1 MSIHSKISHVKNYPA
16 TSLTWVSTGIVL
28 INLFV
33 FVLAGLSLW
42 QSRIQ
47 YEERA
52 AITTQN
58 LAQVLEQTI
67 DGCFAKIDLILLST
81 TDEIE
86 KRLAEGDENRRDIES
101 FFARQAKR
109 MPELE
114 ALRMTNAQGE
124 IVVGAGKSVGSL
136 KSVADRHYF
145 RILKADPK
153 AGLILS
159 KPVESR
165 VTGAWVLILARSMKK
180 PDGSFAG
187 VVYGVVPL
195 EHFRKLLSTVD
206 VGKHGVIS
214 LRDGDLKIL
223 ARYPDPRGTGGTV
236 GRKGVSKE
244 FQKLLAAG
252 QKSGTFT
259 ARPPVDNV
267 RRLYSFRKSSNFPVY
282 INVGLSTDDI
292 FAEWRRDHV
301 KTAAAVLLFCL
312 FTLWASWR
320 IWRDWKLR
328 NEAVKALVSQEAK
341 FRTFDEYTH
350 GWEFWL
356 DPDGT
361 FMHTSPSCKR
371 ITGYEA
377 SEFYGDPGLLLRLI
391 HPEDLEQYTFFQRQ
405 REVLTGNECDCLVF
419 RIRHRDGAERWLE
432 LVFHSIIDE
441 SGTFLGT
448 RGSIR
453 DISKRKLAE
462 QRIADLKEER
472 LLAVEKLRNSEATL
486 RSITSSTR
494 DAIVMIDD
502 QGKVSFW
509 NEAAEQ
515 IFGWNKTEAVGKDIH
530 LLIIPENLHEAFL
543 DGMRRFSSS
552 GTGAAI
558 GTTIELPVLCRDTTE
573 IPVEVSLSS
582 VSLKG
587 RWYGVGIIR
596 DIRERK
602 RIEAE
607 IQLLAYHDALTGLPN
622 RLLLDDRLNQAIAHA
637 AREGHMTAVLMFD
650 LDNFKSVND
659 TLGHPA
665 GDRLLKKVVERVRK
679 QLRKSD
685 TIARMGGD
693 EFIVVLSEI
702 HVPEDAAHTAHNLLE
717 KFLEPFE
724 LDQQEIYT
732 SVSVGISLYPIDGV
746 TTESLLKNAD
756 IAMNHV
762 KQHGRNSFYFYT
774 EEINS
779 RTEERLL
786 LENDLRHAVAREEF
800 VLHYQPWLDLE
811 SGMVGGVE
819 ALIRWEHPRRGLIPP
834 DRFISIAEET
844 GLIIPIGEW
853 VVKSA
858 CRYLRGLHRS
868 GLTWMTMS
876 LNVSG
881 KQLRSP
887 NLIGLIG
894 LVLAEIDVDPA
905 FLEIE
910 LTESSVM
917 ENVEESR
924 CYMDAL
930 KMIGVRL
937 ALDDFGTGYSSL
949 SYLKRFPLDRLKID
963 RSFVRDCPANVDDV
977 AIARAIIAL
986 ARTLNLQVTAEG
998 VETLEQSDFFIRE
1011 GCNVIQGNLIG
1022 KPIPGS
1028 ELLTLL
1034 SEEVSMR

>member
-1 MSIHSKISHVKNYPA
+1 MGIQTKVSDTKNSP
-16 TSLTWVSTGIVL
+16 SVPIQWVTTGIVL

-33 FVLAGLSLW
+33 IVLAGLSLR

-47 YEERA
+47 CEDRA
-52 AITTQN
+52 AVTTQN
-58 LAQVLEQTI
+58 LAQVLEQSV
-67 DGCFAKIDLILLST
+67 DGSFSKIDMTLLSIV
-81 TDEIE
+81 DEIE
-86 KRLAEGDENRRDIES
+86 GRLANGDSDLRDMGS
-101 FFARQAKR
+101 FLARKSKQL
-109 MPELE
+109 PELE
-114 ALRMTNAQGE
+114 ALRMTNTEGK
-124 IVVGAGKSVGSL
+124 IVVGGGTGRNL

-145 RILKADPK
+145 KKLKSDPD
-153 AGLILS
+153 AGLVLS

-165 VTGAWVLILARSMKK
+165 VTGAWVLILARSIKK

-195 EHFRKLLSTVD
+195 EYFRRLLATVD
-206 VGKHGVIS
+206 VGKRGVIS
-214 LRDGDLKIL
+214 LRDGDLGIIT
-223 ARYPDPRGTGGTV
+223 RYPDPRGTPGTV
-236 GRKGVSKE
+236 GIKGLSKE
-244 FQKLLAAG
+244 FQKLLSTG
-252 QKSGTFT
+252 QKTGTFT
-259 ARPPVDNV
+259 ARPPVDNI
-267 RRLYSFRKSSNFPVY
+267 RRLYTFRKSSKFPIY
-282 INVGLSTDDI
+282 INVGLATDDI
-292 FAEWRRDHV
+292 LAEWRREHV
-301 KTAAAVLLFCL
+301 KTAAVVLLFCL
-312 FTLWASWR
+312 FTLGTSRR
-320 IWRDWKLR
+320 IVKDWKLR

-341 FRTFDEYTH
+341 FRTFADYTH
-350 GWEFWL
+350 DWEFWL
-356 DPDGT
+356 DPDGS
-361 FMHTSPSCKR
+361 FIHSSPSCKR

-377 SEFYGDPGLLLRLI
+377 EEFYSDPGLLLRII
-391 HPEDLEQYTFFQRQ
+391 HPEDLERYTLFQ
-405 REVLTGNECDCLVF
+405 REVLTGNNSDCLVF
-419 RIRHRDGAERWLE
+419 RIRRADGAEQWLE
-432 LVFHSIIDE
+432 LVFHPIIDE
-441 SGTFLGT
+441 SGAFLGT

-462 QRIADLKEER
+462 QRLADLNEER
-472 LLAVEKLRNSEATL
+472 LLAVEELRNSEATL

-515 IFGWNKTEAVGKDIH
+515 IFGWKKTEAVGKDIH
-530 LLIIPENLHEAFL
+530 PLIIPENLHGAFL
-543 DGMRRFSSS
+543 DGMRRFSAS

-558 GTTIELPVLCRDTTE
+558 GTTSELPALCRDTSE
-573 IPVEVSLSS
+573 IPVEISLSS
-582 VSLKG
+582 VNLKG

-607 IQLLAYHDALTGLPN
+607 IEHLAYHDALTGLPN

-717 KFLEPFE
+717 KFSEPFE

-732 SVSVGISLYPIDGV
+732 SASVGISLYPIDGV
-746 TTESLLKNAD
+746 TTEALLKNAD
-756 IAMNHV
+756 IAMYHA
-762 KQHGRNSFYFYT
+762 KQHGRNSFHFYT
-774 EEINS
+774 EKINR
-779 RTEERLL
+779 RTEELLL
-786 LENDLRHAVAREEF
+786 LENELRHAVAREEF
-800 VLHYQPWLDLE
+800 VLHYQPWFDLQ
-811 SGMVGGVE
+811 SGEVGGVE
-819 ALIRWEHPRRGLIPP
+819 ALIRWEHPQRGLLAPN
-834 DRFISIAEET
+834 RFISIAEET

-853 VVKSA
+853 VVKCA
-858 CRYLRGLHRS
+858 CRYLRELHRS

-894 LVLAEIDVDPA
+894 VVLAEIDVDPA
-905 FLEIE
+905 FLEVE

-930 KMIGVRL
+930 KMIGVKL

-963 RSFVRDCPANVDDV
+963 RSFVRDCPANGDDV

-998 VETLEQSDFFIRE
+998 VETLDQSDFFIRE
-1011 GCNVIQGNLIG
+1011 GCNVIQGNLVG
-1022 KPIPGS
+1022 KPIPGD
-1028 ELLTLL
+1028 ELLALL
-1034 SEEVSMR
+1034 SKDNYLNS